1 MALTLDLFSFAMTPP
16 PLRPDPIASSSR
28 LQPPPSP
35 RLPLLPET
43 QMPSPSFVK
52 PTHPGCVL
60 CGLVASAAGQSRTSF
75 SQSDD
80 GLGSTGANTPVAA
93 SPTMSPVVSE
103 RQSSSAFLRTSY
115 PTPGP
120 STRAGPSLGQTVK
133 IGEREIVYRDQDIT
147 VFPAIGKER
156 LCSDG
161 RHLIIVMNQ
170 HVESVYNLV
179 SRLPGH
185 IEHMLRI

>member
-1 MALTLDLFSFAMTPP
+1 MVPT
-16 PLRPDPIASSSR
+16 PLRPEPIASSSR
-28 LQPPPSP
+28 LQLPPSP
-35 RLPLLPET
+35 RRPLLPE
-43 QMPSPSFVK
+43 MPIASPSYIK
-52 PTHPGCVL
+52 PIHPGCVL
-60 CGLVASAAGQSRTSF
+60 CGLVASAAGQSQSRTSF

-80 GLGSTGANTPVAA
+80 GLGSAGGMTPRNG

-103 RQSSSAFLRTSY
+103 RQSSSSFLRTSY
-115 PTPGP
+115 PTAGSGATAGP
-120 STRAGPSLGQTVK
+120 GPSLGRSVK
-133 IGEREIVYRDQDIT
+133 VGEREIIYRDQDIT

-179 SRLPGH
+179 SRPQGSVTR
-185 IEHMLRI
+185 MLRV

>member
-1 MALTLDLFSFAMTPP
+1 
-16 PLRPDPIASSSR
+16 
-28 LQPPPSP
+28 
-35 RLPLLPET
+35 
-43 QMPSPSFVK
+43 
-52 PTHPGCVL
+52 
-60 CGLVASAAGQSRTSF
+60 
-75 SQSDD
+75 
-80 GLGSTGANTPVAA
+80 
-93 SPTMSPVVSE
+93 MSPVVSE

-179 SRLPGH
+179 SRLPDL
-185 IEHMLRI
+185 IEHMLRVQGPSDIPVLSHMLDTARQFLSNLPSSTGDRESAKQPDLRVGFIGPIMRQWIQSLSEVVLTI

>member
-1 MALTLDLFSFAMTPP
+1 MPP
-16 PLRPDPIASSSR
+16 SLAPESIASSSR

-35 RLPLLPET
+35 RRPLLPE
-43 QMPSPSFVK
+43 MPITPNSPSFTL

-60 CGLVASAAGQSRTSF
+60 CGLVASAASQSRSSFDSTSGSGTPRPGSPAF
-75 SQSDD
+75 SPLAPGHESDY
-80 GLGSTGANTPVAA
+80 STPVPG
-93 SPTMSPVVSE
+93 S
-103 RQSSSAFLRTSY
+103 RRTV
-115 PTPGP
+115 
-120 STRAGPSLGQTVK
+120 R

-179 SRLPGH
+179 CRQAY
-185 IEHMLRI
+185 I